1 MGRINTVR
9 VILGGLAAGLVINIV
24 ETVVNMLLIK
34 HVMDDL
40 LASLNLEPIDAAAG
54 VGYMVLAFALGI
66 LIVWTYAAI
75 RPRYGPGAM
84 TALRAG
90 FAVWAA
96 FYLLGAGSNWL
107 MGIAPTHLYIHNL
120 LYSLPMMLIAAWVG
134 GRLYREE

>member
-1 MGRINTVR
+1 MGRINMTR

-24 ETVVNMLLIK
+24 ETVVNMFLIK

-40 LASLNLEPIDAAAG
+40 LASLNRDPIGAAAG
-54 VGYMVLAFALGI
+54 VGYMVLAFLLGI

-75 RPRYGPGAM
+75 RPRYGAGAK

-90 FAVWAA
+90 LAVWAA
-96 FYLLGAGSNWL
+96 FYLLGVGSNWL

-120 LYSLPMMLIAAWVG
+120 LYSLPMMLIAGWVG
-134 GRLYREE
+134 GWLYREA